1 MNTAAQATLPRLRA
15 DFLIG
20 GRWVEAVCGERR
32 EILDPA
38 TGEVVGDTAYGD
50 ARDADRALD
59 AATHAFARWSQTPVA
74 QRTAILARG
83 ADLLRERLEPIA
95 VALTREQGKPLPD
108 SRKELRFTADVFTYY
123 AELARH
129 RADEWRPASSP
140 EMRSL
145 VIRQPLGVV
154 VAIVPWN
161 FPVDLF
167 SWKAAPALAA
177 GCTVVVKP
185 APETPLATA
194 AAIQCFLDAG
204 LPDGVLNYVV
214 GPVETLGEMLVTDPR
229 SRMIAFTGSTASG
242 RRIMA
247 LASSHVK
254 RLNLELGGHTPMI
267 ILDDADLDATIP
279 AAVRRSFSNMGQIC
293 NAVNRLYV
301 ARTLAEEFQ
310 ERFVDATTRLKLG
323 PGLEPGVEY
332 GPMINEKQ
340 VARTELHVEDAVGRG
355 ARLLWGGTRP
365 DGDRFSKG
373 HFYQPTVLADVPDD
387 ARTMREET
395 FGPVAPIASF
405 ASLDE
410 VVRRANSTEYGLV
423 AYVYGKDLGQSLLIA
438 EQLEFGGV
446 GINVN
451 DVTELASPF
460 GGWKES
466 GIGRE
471 MGPEGLEAYLEPK
484 HIRIRLG
491 PGAPAPGV

>member
-1 MNTAAQATLPRLRA
+1 MSTQPKATLPRLRA

-20 GRWVEAVCGERR
+20 GRWVEAVSGERR

-38 TGEVVGDTAYGD
+38 TGEVVGDTAFGD
-50 ARDADRALD
+50 ARDADRALV
-59 AATHAFARWSQTPVA
+59 AATHAFTSWSRTPVGERA
-74 QRTAILARG
+74 SILERG
-83 ADLLRERLEPIA
+83 ANLLRERLESIA

-108 SRKELRFTADVFTYY
+108 SRKELRFTADVFSYY
-123 AELARH
+123 AEVVKH
-129 RADEWRPASSP
+129 RADEWRPASRP

-214 GPVETLGEMLVTDPR
+214 GPVATLGETLVTDPR

-254 RLNLELGGHTPMI
+254 RLNLELGGQTPMI
-267 ILDDADLDATIP
+267 ILADADLDATIP

-301 ARTLAEEFQ
+301 ARPLADEFQ

-340 VARTELHVEDAVGRG
+340 VARTEAHVEDAVGRG
-355 ARLLWGGTRP
+355 ARLLWGGARP
-365 DGDRFSKG
+365 DGDRFVKG
-373 HFYQPTVLADVPDD
+373 HFYQPTVLADVPDE

-410 VVRRANSTEYGLV
+410 VVLRANSTEYGLV
-423 AYVYGKDLGQSLLIA
+423 AYVFGKDLGQALLIA

-491 PGAPAPGV
+491 AGP

>member
-1 MNTAAQATLPRLRA
+1 MHLNMATAREFP
-15 DFLIG
+15 
-20 GRWVEAVCGERR
+20 WVERR
-32 EILDPA
+32 QGLF
-38 TGEVVGDTAYGD
+38 GEVHV
-50 ARDADRALD
+50 RRA
-59 AATHAFARWSQTPVA
+59 PV
-74 QRTAILARG
+74 
-83 ADLLRERLEPIA
+83 
-95 VALTREQGKPLPD
+95 
-108 SRKELRFTADVFTYY
+108 
-123 AELARH
+123 
-129 RADEWRPASSP
+129 
-140 EMRSL
+140 
-145 VIRQPLGVV
+145 GVV
-154 VAIVPWN
+154 GAIVPWN
-161 FPVDLF
+161 VPQFLIMPKLI
-167 SWKAAPALAA
+167 PALIA

-185 APETPLATA
+185 APETPL
-194 AAIQCFLDAG
+194 DA
-204 LPDGVLNYVV
+204 LWLA
-214 GPVETLGEMLVTDPR
+214 EMLDEIDLPEGVVSIIPGGRETGEALVRHPGVDKI
-229 SRMIAFTGSTASG
+229 SFTGSSATG
-242 RRIMA
+242 RHIAA
-247 LASSHVK
+247 LCGEQLK
-254 RLNLELGGHTPMI
+254 RVSLELGGKSAAI

-301 ARTLAEEFQ
+301 ARRLADEFA
-310 ERFVDATTRLKLG
+310 ERFVDATTRLRLG

-340 VARTELHVEDAVGRG
+340 VARTASHVEDAVGRG
-355 ARLLWGGTRP
+355 ARLLWGGARP

-373 HFYQPTVLADVPDD
+373 HFYQPTVLADVPDE
-387 ARTMREET
+387 AKTMREET

-423 AYVYGKDLGQSLLIA
+423 AYVFGKDLGQALQIA

-491 PGAPAPGV
+491 GP